1 MLKLKIFMTTVFFL
15 ICSATVSIAGDAV
28 YKDHNDLVEGD
39 DYSIELI
46 GGSPHGNHQLD
57 CTVILPLRTAN
68 GDNSVPPEGGYPI
81 IGWANGWGWNEV
93 AGENEIAGYLPGMIE
108 WAVNGQ
114 FIVVAANQW
123 SPRERDVLQG
133 VAWLIEQNLVE
144 DGKYKGLVNVD
155 KIGLSG
161 HSQGGGAVL
170 RAGDGAPKG
179 VGLGLDFEI
188 TTVISMNPYG
198 PAWNEVNPD
207 GSVLIVGGLLD
218 TTTPPD
224 SCEAAWQRIVG
235 NGLGGVNA
243 THEEGDHNNNAWAKP
258 GEYPEDCNFGEYQE
272 LTLEWWNYHL
282 NGEDMA
288 LDRFCNILDDGEGG
302 WDVSTSVEFDVCGE

>member
-1 MLKLKIFMTTVFFL
+1 MEIINSTAPLSFLCRRLKAIFLT
-15 ICSATVSIAGDAV
+15 
-28 YKDHNDLVEGD
+28 
-39 DYSIELI
+39 
-46 GGSPHGNHQLD
+46 
-57 CTVILPLRTAN
+57 
-68 GDNSVPPEGGYPI
+68 PPQKGYPI

-114 FIVVAANQW
+114 FIVIAANQW
-123 SPRERDVLQG
+123 SPRERDVLQC
-133 VAWLIEQNLVE
+133 VAWLIEQNNVK
-144 DGKYKGLVNVD
+144 GGTYKGLVNVG

-170 RAGDGAPKG
+170 RASDGEPKG
-179 VGLGLDFEI
+179 KGLGLEVHID
-188 TTVISMNPYG
+188 TVIAMNPYG

-207 GSVLIVGGLLD
+207 GPVLIVGGALD

-224 SCEAAWQRIVG
+224 SYAAAWQLIVD
-235 NGLGGVNA
+235 NGRGGVNA

-258 GEYPEDCNFGEYQE
+258 DEHPEDCNFGEYQE

-282 NGEDMA
+282 NGGVD
-288 LDRFCNILDDGEGG
+288 LDPICNILDDGEGG
-302 WDVSTSVEFDVCGE
+302 WDVSTSDEFYGCGE

>member
-1 MLKLKIFMTTVFFL
+1 MEIINSTAPLSFLCRRLKAIFLT
-15 ICSATVSIAGDAV
+15 
-28 YKDHNDLVEGD
+28 
-39 DYSIELI
+39 
-46 GGSPHGNHQLD
+46 
-57 CTVILPLRTAN
+57 
-68 GDNSVPPEGGYPI
+68 PPQKGYPI

-114 FIVVAANQW
+114 FIVIAANQW
-123 SPRERDVLQG
+123 SPRERDVLQC
-133 VAWLIEQNLVE
+133 VAWLIEQNNVK
-144 DGKYKGLVNVD
+144 GGTYKGLVNVG

-170 RAGDGAPKG
+170 RASDGEPKG
-179 VGLGLDFEI
+179 KGLGLEVHID
-188 TTVISMNPYG
+188 TVIAMNPYG

-207 GSVLIVGGLLD
+207 GPVLIVGGALD

-224 SCEAAWQRIVG
+224 SYAAAWQLIVD
-235 NGLGGVNA
+235 NGWGGVNA
-243 THEEGDHNNNAWAKP
+243 THELGDHNNNAWAKP

-282 NGEDMA
+282 NGGVD
-288 LDRFCNILDDGEGG
+288 LDPICNILDDVEGG
-302 WDVSTSVEFDVCGE
+302 WDVSTSVEFDGCGE